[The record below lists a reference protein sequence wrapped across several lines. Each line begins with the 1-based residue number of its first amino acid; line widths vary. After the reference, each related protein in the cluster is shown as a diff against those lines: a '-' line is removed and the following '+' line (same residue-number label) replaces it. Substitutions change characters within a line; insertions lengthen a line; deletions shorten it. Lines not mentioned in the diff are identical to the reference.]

1 MGAGMSKGERTRELI
16 LAKSARLF
24 NRRGYFGASMS
35 DIMRET
41 GLEKGGIYNHFGSKD
56 DLALASFDY
65 SIARVEK
72 RYSDE
77 IKKVSDAGDRL
88 LAIVNVF
95 SYHIEDPIV
104 EGGCPILNT
113 AVESDDTHP
122 ALRERSRAALERWTE
137 SIRSIT
143 HKGIERGQVR
153 PDVDADE
160 LATMMISMLEGAVM
174 MSKLYGDDIHM
185 RRVVKHLTKHI
196 ENNVV
201 I

>member
-1 MGAGMSKGERTRELI
+1 MGAGMSKGERTRDLI

-143 HKGIERGQVR
+143 RKGIERGQVR

-174 MSKLYGDDIHM
+174 TTM
-185 RRVVKHLTKHI
+185 RCSSLSIAIARSRR
-196 ENNVV
+196 
-201 I
+201 

>member
-1 MGAGMSKGERTRELI
+1 MSKGERTRELI

-72 RYSDE
+72 RYSEE

-88 LAIVNVF
+88 HAIVNVF
-95 SYHIEDPIV
+95 SYHIDDPII

-113 AVESDDTHP
+113 AIESDDTHP

-143 HKGIERGQVR
+143 RKGIERGQAR
-153 PDVDADE
+153 PEVDPDE

-185 RRVVKHLTKHI
+185 RRVVQYLKKYI
-196 ENNVV
+196 DNNVV